1 MVLKKYLKRKYW
13 KSNYR
18 LSYHQKK
25 LTKKNVYQLI
35 FFYKS
40 IIHNFNDLL
49 VDWTCIYTTCFF
61 LTLPKRQYIFSFWNL
76 KNNKII
82 NTSTGKILSKLTKSK
97 SKFLKRDM
105 GALPIITLNFKVN
118 DLSLLKYIYLFSIKN
133 FNKKQYDFFK
143 KFCKLIQ
150 PNIYYLIHKQSYI
163 PRFLSKRRIKR
174 SVLKI
179 INKN

>member
-1 MVLKKYLKRKYW
+1 MLLKKYLKKKYW

-18 LSYHQKK
+18 LSYHERKLKK
-25 LTKKNVYQLI
+25 KSLFSIVW
-35 FFYKS
+35 FYKR
-40 IIHNFNDLL
+40 IKDQVKNFLIDYTKL
-49 VDWTCIYTTCFF
+49 YTTCFF
-61 LTLPKRQYIFSFWNL
+61 LSSPKRQYLFSFWDL

-82 NTSTGKILSKLTKSK
+82 NTSTGSLLAKLTKSK
-97 SKFLKRDM
+97 AKFFKRNAD
-105 GALPIITLNFKVN
+105 ALPIITLEFKTN
-118 DLSLLKYIYLFSIKN
+118 KLQLLKFIYLFSIKN

-150 PNIYYLIHKQSYI
+150 PHIFYLIHKQSYI
-163 PRFLSKRRIKR
+163 PRYLSKRRIKR

>member
-1 MVLKKYLKRKYW
+1 MLLKKYLKRKYW

-25 LTKKNVYQLI
+25 QTKKTVHELL
-35 FFYKS
+35 FFYKKITS
-40 IIHNFNDLL
+40 SFQDLL
-49 VDWTCIYTTCFF
+49 VDFTKLYTTCFF
-61 LTLPKRQYIFSFWNL
+61 LNLPQRQYIFSFWDL

-82 NTSTGKILSKLTKSK
+82 NTSTGKILSSLTKSK
-97 SKFLKRDM
+97 SKFLKRDD
-105 GALPIITLNFKVN
+105 GALPIITLHFKVN
-118 DLSLLKYIYLFSIKN
+118 NLQLLKNIYLFSIKN

-163 PRFLSKRRIKR
+163 PRYLSKRRIKR